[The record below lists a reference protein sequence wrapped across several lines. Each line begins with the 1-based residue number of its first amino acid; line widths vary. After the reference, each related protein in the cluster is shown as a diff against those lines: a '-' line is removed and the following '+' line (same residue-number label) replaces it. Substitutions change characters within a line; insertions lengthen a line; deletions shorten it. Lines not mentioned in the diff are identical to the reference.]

1 MKIKRE
7 GHMYV
12 HSSKFFCLAR
22 VESHQEGQ
30 YEMKQMLSWVD
41 MKWGKSAGKGSEN
54 WWSIVSNER
63 NQHLHACALGMW
75 FCKYKS

>member
-1 MKIKRE
+1 
-7 GHMYV
+7 MYV
-12 HSSKFFCLAR
+12 HSSQLFCLAR

-41 MKWGKSAGKGSEN
+41 FKQGKSVGKRSEN
-54 WWSIVSNER
+54 WWSIVSNDK
-63 NQHLHACALGMW
+63 NQHLHAYALGMW